1 MAMAGR
7 MQPAKE
13 MNMHVRRICCWV
25 ATPMLRAS
33 KVLLGFVV
41 LAQLGCSDTTSNQ
54 AIMQACTENWFRWV
68 EGQVSTGDGQ
78 GHGPDLGSLEW
89 RSVVE
94 FKLGIRG
101 DPAVPPTES
110 AQWCNYINQRIVSH
124 AT

>member
-1 MAMAGR
+1 
-7 MQPAKE
+7 
-13 MNMHVRRICCWV
+13 
-25 ATPMLRAS
+25 MLRAS

-41 LAQLGCSDTTSNQ
+41 LAKLGCSGTTSNQ
-54 AIMQACTENWFRWV
+54 AIIQACTEDWFRLV
-68 EGQVSTGDGQ
+68 EGQISTGDGQ

-101 DPAVPPTES
+101 DPSVPPAES
-110 AQWCNYINQRIVSH
+110 AQWCTYINERIVRH